1 MAIYDCFQYF
11 NEDHVV
17 DLRLNIL
24 NKYVDYFVISES
36 TRNHQGKNKELNFDI
51 SKFSKFKRKII
62 YLVALI
68 FCFTS
73 AVNSQTIN
81 SSGSNLAGQESDF
94 SNLDLNT
101 ITTAVPFLLIAPDAR
116 GGAMGDI
123 GVATSPDANSI
134 HWNPAKLVF
143 IDPMDDVGFSLSYS
157 PWLRALVNDINLVYL
172 SGYNRIDRFSTVGA
186 SLRYFYLGNITF
198 TDNFGTTIRDF
209 KPTELA
215 LDVVDSRKL
224 SDNFSAGLSARYIYS
239 NLTGGQAAGG
249 IPTVAGQS
257 IAADLAGYY
266 TNPIRLGGKDFD
278 LAIGGNIS
286 NIGSKISYTE
296 TSVKDFIPINLRLGT
311 AIGAEFDDYNK
322 MSFAFD
328 INKLLVPTPAVY
340 NNEGEITIG
349 QDPNVS
355 VVSGILQSFGDAP
368 GGIKEEFREINY
380 SIGTEYWYA
389 NQFAIRAGYFFEHD
403 TKGGRKFFTF
413 GSGVKYNVFALD
425 FSYLINASRAI
436 NGNNPLA
443 NTMRFTLVFDFGA
456 IRES

>member
-1 MAIYDCFQYF
+1 M
-11 NEDHVV
+11 
-17 DLRLNIL
+17 
-24 NKYVDYFVISES
+24 K
-36 TRNHQGKNKELNFDI
+36 
-51 SKFSKFKRKII
+51 KII
-62 YLVALI
+62 GIICVSLLASNLFAQSDI
-68 FCFTS
+68 DLQDDI
-73 AVNSQTIN
+73 A
-81 SSGSNLAGQESDF
+81 GSN
-94 SNLDLNT
+94 LNT
-101 ITTAVPFLLIAPDAR
+101 ITTAVPFLLISPDSKA
-116 GGAMGDI
+116 GAMGDV
-123 GVATSPDANSI
+123 GVATNPDANSI
-134 HWNPAKLVF
+134 HWNPAKLAFV
-143 IDPMDDVGFSLSYS
+143 DDDMGFAVSYV
-157 PWLRALVNDINLVYL
+157 PWLRALVPDINLSYL
-172 SGYNRIDRFSTVGA
+172 AGYRKINKNEAIGLE
-186 SLRYFYLGNITF
+186 LRYFSLGDITF
-198 TDNFGTTIRDF
+198 TDVSGNTIGQYKPSEFALGTSY
-209 KPTELA
+209 
-215 LDVVDSRKL
+215 SRKL
-224 SDNFSAGLSARYIYS
+224 SDNFSLAISGRYIYS

-311 AIGAEFDDYNK
+311 AIGTEFDDYNK

-328 INKLLVPTPAVY
+328 INKLLVPTPPVY
-340 NNEGEITIG
+340 NNEGEITLG

-355 VVSGILQSFGDAP
+355 VVSGIFQSFGDAP
-368 GGIKEEFREINY
+368 GGFGEEMREINY

-425 FSYLINASRAI
+425 FSYLINASRSI

-456 IRES
+456 IKES

>member
-1 MAIYDCFQYF
+1 MSLLASSLFAQSDI
-11 NEDHVV
+11 
-17 DLRLNIL
+17 DLQ
-24 NKYVDYFVISES
+24 D
-36 TRNHQGKNKELNFDI
+36 DI
-51 SKFSKFKRKII
+51 
-62 YLVALI
+62 A
-68 FCFTS
+68 
-73 AVNSQTIN
+73 
-81 SSGSNLAGQESDF
+81 GSN
-94 SNLDLNT
+94 LNT
-101 ITTAVPFLLIAPDAR
+101 ITTAVPFLLISPDSKA
-116 GGAMGDI
+116 GAMGDV
-123 GVATSPDANSI
+123 GVATNPDANSI
-134 HWNPAKLVF
+134 HWNPAKLAFV
-143 IDPMDDVGFSLSYS
+143 DDDMGFAVSYV
-157 PWLRALVNDINLVYL
+157 PWLRALVPDINLSYL
-172 SGYNRIDRFSTVGA
+172 AGYRKINKNEAIGLE
-186 SLRYFYLGNITF
+186 LRYFSLGDITF
-198 TDNFGTTIRDF
+198 TDVSGNTIGQYKPSEFALGTSY
-209 KPTELA
+209 
-215 LDVVDSRKL
+215 SRKL
-224 SDNFSAGLSARYIYS
+224 SDNFSLAISGRYIYS

-311 AIGAEFDDYNK
+311 AIGTEFDDYNK

-328 INKLLVPTPAVY
+328 INKLLVPTPPVY
-340 NNEGEITIG
+340 NNEGEITLG

-355 VVSGILQSFGDAP
+355 VVSGIFQSFGDAP
-368 GGIKEEFREINY
+368 GGFGEEMREINY

-425 FSYLINASRAI
+425 FSYLINASRSI

-456 IRES
+456 MEES